1 MRKILLPISSIYHIV
16 LKIRH
21 KLFDWGILKAKRFDF
36 PIICIGN
43 LCLGGTGKTP
53 MTEYLIKLLKG
64 QFRMAT
70 LSRGYGRKTKGFV
83 LADTTANCETI
94 GDEPMQYFRKFKDI
108 QVAVDEA
115 RADGVQRLIS
125 QDNPPEIIL
134 LDDAF
139 QHRQIQAGLN
149 ILLTDYNCL
158 YTEDFLVPTGTLRDI
173 RSAAQRTDII
183 VVTKAPEKLSD
194 KEFDT
199 LKRRL
204 KPSENQKV
212 FTSFMVYGDLIPL
225 TEIAKNTS
233 PNNAKCAIALC
244 GIAKPKPFVE
254 QVRNRFGEVKELIFS
269 DHHNFSASDMEIIV
283 KTYDDS
289 GNRNAI
295 IVTTEK
301 DASRLM
307 KNPYLCQFNT
317 LPVFALPIEMHF
329 HQEEAFNSEIDT
341 YVRRNTQN
349 R

>member
-1 MRKILLPISSIYHIV
+1 MRKLLLPISLVYHIV

-64 QFRMAT
+64 KFRTAT

-83 LADTTANCETI
+83 LADATANCETI

-108 QVAVDEA
+108 QIAVDEA

-125 QDNPPEIIL
+125 QGNPPEIIL

-173 RSAAQRTDII
+173 RSASQRADII
-183 VVTKAPEKLSD
+183 VVTKAPGKLSD

-204 KPSENQKV
+204 KPSKNQKV
-212 FTSFMVYGDLIPL
+212 FTSFMIYGDLIPL
-225 TEIAKNTS
+225 NGTAKNIN
-233 PNNAKCAIALC
+233 PNDADCAIALC

-269 DHHNFSASDMEIIV
+269 DHHDFSVGDIEKIV
-283 KTYDDS
+283 KTYETLA
-289 GNRNAI
+289 NQNVI

-307 KNPYLCQFNT
+307 KNSYLCQSNN
-317 LPVFALPIEMHF
+317 LPIFALPIEVRF

-341 YVRRNTQN
+341 YVRGNTQN